1 MHIETRFGINDN
13 VRVVKDGGF
22 VGTVIGVHVQV
33 GKAETAIAYDVTL
46 PLDRQGHGRNKTA
59 YWRYR
64 EDWLEPMVREATTSN

>member
-1 MHIETRFGINDN
+1 MNIETRFSLGDN

-22 VGTVIGVHVQV
+22 VGTVIGVHVQA

-46 PLDRQGHGRNKTA
+46 PVQRQGRGRGKRE

-64 EDWLEPMVREATTSN
+64 EDWLEPMIREASV